1 MLEKAAF
8 IQGLFAFEGLGL
20 DKPTAFA
27 VRAVYQVPDDK
38 RAQSVYFRAGNPSA
52 EMICLLL
59 TAGGRVMRY
68 FPVGAKGATHV
79 PLAVI
84 EDISPG
90 TEVEI
95 LVAGP
100 AGMKSSVMIDA
111 GFVEIN

>member
-1 MLEKAAF
+1 MLEKPAF
-8 IQGLFAFEGLGL
+8 IQGLFAFEGAGL
-20 DKPTAFA
+20 EKPVAFA
-27 VRAVYQVPDDK
+27 VRAVYRVPDDK
-38 RAQSVYFRAGNPSA
+38 RAQSVYLRAGNPA
-52 EMICLLL
+52 GELIYLVL
-59 TAGGRVMRY
+59 TADKRAMRY

-84 EDISPG
+84 ENISPG

-100 AGMKSSVMIDA
+100 AGMKSSVLIDA